1 MNLEALALT
10 IIALHFAAPLAYYR
24 YVKRYLD
31 KPWNIEFDPG
41 YSPKVAVILPTYN
54 EVDIIANR
62 LDNLKLQ
69 DYPMR
74 LLKVVVVDCSIDGTA
89 EVVEEWSKENR
100 DLDLELVREHERSGK
115 LHALETSLKHVS
127 SDFEVLIF
135 TDADASW
142 EREALC
148 KAMKY
153 LADPSVGCLTS
164 NITYTENQNNSL
176 EKTYRSYYN
185 VIRVAESKIHSTP
198 VHNGPFLALRAQLV
212 DKTGLP
218 KFEGSDDSAFGSFT
232 AFMGYRAIQ
241 ADDITIQ
248 EPITENQHLRRM
260 RRAQHLILSFLKTK
274 SYTKR
279 VGLYRRS
286 RFDEIWK
293 TEWWLHVGNPWLLV
307 IGIVLLVTSFGSQ
320 GSVIALAVMVT
331 GLLLMASRPYRTWV
345 TQQVYLVMA
354 MLRNLWTKDVM
365 WTKYHPKP

>member
-1 MNLEALALT
+1 
-10 IIALHFAAPLAYYR
+10 
-24 YVKRYLD
+24 
-31 KPWNIEFDPG
+31 
-41 YSPKVAVILPTYN
+41 
-54 EVDIIANR
+54 
-62 LDNLKLQ
+62 
-69 DYPMR
+69 
-74 LLKVVVVDCSIDGTA
+74 
-89 EVVEEWSKENR
+89 
-100 DLDLELVREHERSGK
+100 LVREHERSGK

-164 NITYTENQNNSL
+164 NIRYAENQNDSL

-260 RRAQHLILSFLKTK
+260 RRAQHLILNFLMTK
-274 SYTKR
+274 SYTKK

-286 RFDEIWK
+286 RFDGIWK
-293 TEWWLHVGNPWLLV
+293 TEWWLHVVNPWLLI
-307 IGIVLLVTSFGSQ
+307 IGIVLLATSLGSQ

-331 GLLLMASRPYRTWV
+331 GLLLMASRPYRTWM
-345 TQQVYLVMA
+345 TQQAYLVVA

-365 WTKYHPKP
+365 WTKYHPRP